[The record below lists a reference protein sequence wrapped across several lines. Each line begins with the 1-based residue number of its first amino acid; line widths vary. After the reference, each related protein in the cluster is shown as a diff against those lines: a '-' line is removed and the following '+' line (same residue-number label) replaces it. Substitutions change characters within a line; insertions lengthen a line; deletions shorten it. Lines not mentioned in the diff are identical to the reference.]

1 MPRPRFSSCLPGFG
15 MYTRLTGFGRYRLVF
30 MRSTRS
36 CRFSSRFVP
45 YASTVTP
52 SMPHALSRLSAR
64 LHCARFASLMWCT
77 HEVNFRRLSR
87 VAFSVISLRIVFNEI
102 KPQCVSSTASSICRF
117 IAGRFPLYVAF
128 PRAEYS
134 QPVRLLLNPPSF
146 LVSFDLSS
154 RTPRLLRVWNNPADL
169 PSAHRPHL
177 VPCRCLRPPI
187 EPVPACQCAGLRV
200 VFRCDEGVNLYNVS
214 LYGAQYI
221 PLRYGLIRPS
231 PWLHR
236 VRRLPRRKVWFCAGG
251 YPYAGWIFT
260 SRTLCASWRFP
271 SPTP

>member
-52 SMPHALSRLSAR
+52 SMPHALSRLRAR
-64 LHCARFASLMWCT
+64 SHCARFASLMWCT
-77 HEVNFRRLSR
+77 HEVNFRRLSL
-87 VAFSVISLRIVFNEI
+87 VA
-102 KPQCVSSTASSICRF
+102 
-117 IAGRFPLYVAF
+117 
-128 PRAEYS
+128 
-134 QPVRLLLNPPSF
+134 
-146 LVSFDLSS
+146 FDLSS
-154 RTPRLLRVWNNPADL
+154 RTPGLLRVWKNPADL
-169 PSAHRPHL
+169 PSAHSPQL

-187 EPVPACQCAGLRV
+187 EQVPACQCAGLRV

-221 PLRYGLIRPS
+221 HLRYGLIRPS

-251 YPYAGWIFT
+251 
-260 SRTLCASWRFP
+260 
-271 SPTP
+271 

>member
-1 MPRPRFSSCLPGFG
+1 
-15 MYTRLTGFGRYRLVF
+15 
-30 MRSTRS
+30 
-36 CRFSSRFVP
+36 
-45 YASTVTP
+45 
-52 SMPHALSRLSAR
+52 
-64 LHCARFASLMWCT
+64 MWCT

-87 VAFSVISLRIVFNEI
+87 VAFSVIRLRIVFIEI
-102 KPQCVSSTASSICRF
+102 KHKCVSSTASSISRF

-154 RTPRLLRVWNNPADL
+154 RTPRLLRVWKNPADL

-187 EPVPACQCAGLRV
+187 EQVPACQCAGLRV

-221 PLRYGLIRPS
+221 HLRYGLIRPS
-231 PWLHR
+231 PGFTEFVASLDARFGSAR
-236 VRRLPRRKVWFCAGG
+236 VAN
-251 YPYAGWIFT
+251 PYAGWIFT

-271 SPTP
+271 SHDSFVVDAPG